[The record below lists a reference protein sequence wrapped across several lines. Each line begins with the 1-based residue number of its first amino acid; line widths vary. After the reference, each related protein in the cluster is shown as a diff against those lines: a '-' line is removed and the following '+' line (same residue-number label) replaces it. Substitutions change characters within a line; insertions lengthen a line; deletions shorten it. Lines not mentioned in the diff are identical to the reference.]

1 MANKHYIGQV
11 SAPEQLVCARA
22 VEAEV
27 LRVGIPLSLL
37 TAAGAVALRST
48 GQ

>member
-1 MANKHYIGQV
+1 MANKNYIGQV
-11 SAPEQLVCARA
+11 SALKQLVCARA

-27 LRVGIPLSLL
+27 LHVGIPLSLL
-37 TAAGAVALRST
+37 TAAGAVELRSR